1 MRKVVASVAVTVVA
15 ILGLGFG
22 GMQPAAAEVQ
32 PAELAAS
39 DVVIEPAANVSSADR
54 DRLVQAAGELRAQGV
69 PTKFVVVASRPVNP
83 PRYAVDLRQAI
94 GFNGNV
100 LVLSRSP
107 NNLAI
112 ASSLPSQERQA
123 IFERSVPDLRADPI
137 GGTVLVAQ
145 RLSGAAMSGAGS
157 GEGSGSEGSD
167 GSGSEGS
174 MSGLVLVGLLL
185 VGVVG
190 FVALGRRAARRRAEA
205 DLADRKAALEP
216 MVDALAAHVTDVG
229 SDLRLGG
236 DRVAE
241 AQPYYDEAVLAYG
254 EVRDAMPSAGTA
266 PAIDA
271 LGRTLERGLRAGVS
285 ARAVL
290 DGRPIPP
297 PEETALLEGLCAFDP
312 KHGRAVREMPVL
324 TPTGNEA
331 EVPVCATCAEGLE
344 QGQMPDV
351 RRVSQRGMAVPYWQ
365 GAGAFGFG
373 GPSLFPMF
381 GGFLGGMVLHDL
393 FTPDVVHDPGGWGD
407 GGGWGGGDWG
417 GGDFGGG
424 DFGGGDFGGG
434 GDF

>member
-1 MRKVVASVAVTVVA
+1 MRKVVASVVVTVVA
-15 ILGLGFG
+15 ILGLGIS

-32 PAELAAS
+32 PAELAAA
-39 DVVIEPAANVSSADR
+39 DVVTEPAANVSSADR
-54 DRLVQAAGELRAQGV
+54 DRLVQAAGELRKQGV
-69 PTKFVVVASRPVNP
+69 PTKFVVVANRPVNP

-107 NNLAI
+107 NSLGI
-112 ASSLPSQERQA
+112 ASSVPAQERQDA
-123 IFERSVPDLRADPI
+123 FESSVADLRADPV
-137 GGTVLVAQ
+137 GGTIVVAQ
-145 RLSGAAMSGAGS
+145 RLSEAAGSASGS
-157 GEGSGSEGSD
+157 GEGSGSG
-167 GSGSEGS
+167 GS

-190 FVALGRRAARRRAEA
+190 VVALGRRASRRRAEA

-216 MVDALAAHVTDVG
+216 MVDALAAHITDVG

-254 EVRDAMPSAGTA
+254 EVRDAMPSASTA
-266 PAIDA
+266 PAIDT

-290 DGRPIPP
+290 DGRPIPS

-312 KHGRAVREMPVL
+312 KHGRAIKEMPVV

-331 EVPVCATCAEGLE
+331 EVPVCATCGEGLE

-351 RRVSQRGMAVPYWQ
+351 RRVNQRGRDVPYWQ

-393 FTPDVVHDPGGWGD
+393 FTPDVVHDQGGWDGGGGGWGD
-407 GGGWGGGDWG
+407 GGGDWG

-424 DFGGGDFGGG
+424 DFGGG

>member
-1 MRKVVASVAVTVVA
+1 MRKVVASVVVTVVA
-15 ILGLGFG
+15 ILGLGIS

-32 PAELAAS
+32 PAELAAA
-39 DVVIEPAANVSSADR
+39 DVVTEPAANVSSADR
-54 DRLVQAAGELRAQGV
+54 DRLVQAAGELRKQGV
-69 PTKFVVVASRPVNP
+69 PTKFVVVANRPVNP

-107 NNLAI
+107 NSLGI
-112 ASSLPSQERQA
+112 ASSVPAQERQDA
-123 IFERSVPDLRADPI
+123 FESSVADLRADPV
-137 GGTVLVAQ
+137 GGTIVVAQ
-145 RLSGAAMSGAGS
+145 RLSEAAGSASGS
-157 GEGSGSEGSD
+157 GEGSGSG
-167 GSGSEGS
+167 GS

-190 FVALGRRAARRRAEA
+190 VVALGRRASRRRAEA

-216 MVDALAAHVTDVG
+216 MVDALAAHITDVG

-254 EVRDAMPSAGTA
+254 EVRDAMPSASTA
-266 PAIDA
+266 PAIDT

-290 DGRPIPP
+290 DGRPIPS

-312 KHGRAVREMPVL
+312 KHGRAVKEMPVV

-344 QGQMPDV
+344 EGQMPDV
-351 RRVSQRGMAVPYWQ
+351 RRVNQRGRDVPYWQ

-393 FTPDVVHDPGGWGD
+393 FTPDVVPDQGGWGD
-407 GGGWGGGDWG
+407 GGGGWGDGGGDWG

>member
-1 MRKVVASVAVTVVA
+1 MRKVVASVALTVVA
-15 ILGLGFG
+15 TLGLGLG
-22 GMQPAAAEVQ
+22 GMRPAGAEVQ

-39 DVVIEPAANVSSADR
+39 DVATEPAANVSSADR
-54 DRLVQAAGELRAQGV
+54 DRLVQAAGELRKQGV
-69 PTKFVVVASRPVNP
+69 PTKFVVVANRPVNP

-107 NNLAI
+107 NSLGI
-112 ASSLPSQERQA
+112 ASSLPPQERQEV
-123 IFERSVPDLRADPI
+123 FDRSVADLRADPI
-137 GGTVLVAQ
+137 GGTIVVAQ
-145 RLSGAAMSGAGS
+145 RLSEAAMSGSAS
-157 GEGSGSEGSD
+157 GEGSGSG
-167 GSGSEGS
+167 GS
-174 MSGLVLVGLLL
+174 MSGLVLVGLVL

-205 DLADRKAALEP
+205 DLVDRKAALEP
-216 MVDALAAHVTDVG
+216 MVDALAAHITDVG

-236 DRVAE
+236 DRVAD

-254 EVRDAMPSAGTA
+254 EVRDAMPTA
-266 PAIDA
+266 ATAQAIDT
-271 LGRTLERGLRAGVS
+271 LGPTLERGLRAGVS

-290 DGRPIPP
+290 DGRPIPA

-312 KHGRAVREMPVL
+312 KHGRAVREMPVV

-393 FTPDVVHDPGGWGD
+393 FTPDVIHDQGGWGD
-407 GGGWGGGDWG
+407 GGWGGGDWGGGDWG

-424 DFGGGDFGGG
+424 DFGGG

>member
-1 MRKVVASVAVTVVA
+1 MVLGMRNLVASVAVAVVA
-15 ILGLGFG
+15 ILGLGAG
-22 GMQPAAAEVQ
+22 GVQPAAAEVQ

-39 DVVIEPAANVSSADR
+39 DVVIEPEANVSPADR
-54 DRLVQAAGELRAQGV
+54 DRLVQAAAELRGQGV
-69 PTKFVVVASRPVNP
+69 PTKFVVVANRPVNP

-107 NNLAI
+107 NSLGI
-112 ASSLPSQERQA
+112 ASSVPPQERQA
-123 IFERSVPDLRADPI
+123 IFDRSVPDLRADPI
-137 GGTVLVAQ
+137 GGAILVAE
-145 RLSGAAMSGAGS
+145 RLSEAATAGAGS
-157 GEGSGSEGSD
+157 GSGD
-167 GSGSEGS
+167 GSGGGGS
-174 MSGLVLVGLLL
+174 MSGLVLLPLLA
-185 VGVVG
+185 VGVFGV
-190 FVALGRRAARRRAEA
+190 VALGRRSARRRAEN

-216 MVDALAAHVTDVG
+216 MIDALAAHITDVG
-229 SDLRLGG
+229 SDLRLGS
-236 DRVAE
+236 DRAAE

-254 EVRDAMPSAGTA
+254 EVRDALPAAGTA
-266 PAIDA
+266 QVVDT

-312 KHGRAVREMPVL
+312 KHGRAVREMPIH

-351 RRVSQRGMAVPYWQ
+351 RRVRQRGAAVPYWQ

-393 FTPDVVHDPGGWGD
+393 FTPDIVHDQGGWGD
-407 GGGWGGGDWG
+407 GGGWFGDFGGGGDWG

-424 DFGGGDFGGG
+424 DFGGG

>member
-1 MRKVVASVAVTVVA
+1 MRKVAASVAVMVVA
-15 ILGLGFG
+15 ILGLGVG
-22 GMQPAAAEVQ
+22 GMRPVAAEVQ

-39 DVVIEPAANVSSADR
+39 DVVTEPAANVSSADR
-54 DRLVQAAGELRAQGV
+54 ERLVQAARELRSQGV
-69 PTKFVVVASRPVNP
+69 PTKFVVVADRPVNP
-83 PRYAVDLRQAI
+83 PRYAVELRQAI

-107 NNLAI
+107 NSLGI
-112 ASSLPSQERQA
+112 ASSLPAQERQEA
-123 IFERSVPDLRADPI
+123 FDRSVSDLRADPI
-137 GGTVLVAQ
+137 GGTVVVAQ
-145 RLSGAAMSGAGS
+145 RLSEAAGSASGS
-157 GEGSGSEGSD
+157 GEGSD
-167 GSGSEGS
+167 SGGS
-174 MSGLVLVGLLL
+174 MSGLVFVGLIL

-216 MVDALAAHVTDVG
+216 MVDALAAHITDLG

-236 DRVAE
+236 DRAVE
-241 AQPYYDEAVLAYG
+241 AQPHYDEAVLAYG
-254 EVRDAMPSAGTA
+254 EVRDAMPSASAT
-266 PAIDA
+266 PTIDT
-271 LGRTLERGLRAGVS
+271 LGRTLERGLRAAVS
-285 ARAVL
+285 ARAIL
-290 DGRPIPP
+290 DGRPVPP

-312 KHGRAVREMPVL
+312 KHGRAVREMPVV

-344 QGQMPDV
+344 QGEMPDV
-351 RRVSQRGMAVPYWQ
+351 RRVSQRGMAIPYWQ

-393 FTPDVVHDPGGWGD
+393 FTPDVVVHDQGGWGD
-407 GGGWGGGDWG
+407 G

>member
-1 MRKVVASVAVTVVA
+1 MRKVVASVVVTVVA
-15 ILGLGFG
+15 ILGLGIS

-32 PAELAAS
+32 PAELAAA
-39 DVVIEPAANVSSADR
+39 DVVTEPAANVSSADR
-54 DRLVQAAGELRAQGV
+54 DRLVQAAGELRKQGV
-69 PTKFVVVASRPVNP
+69 PTKFVVVANRPVNP

-107 NNLAI
+107 NSLGI
-112 ASSLPSQERQA
+112 ASSVPAQERQDA
-123 IFERSVPDLRADPI
+123 FESSVADLRADPV
-137 GGTVLVAQ
+137 GGTIVVAQ
-145 RLSGAAMSGAGS
+145 RLSEAAGSASGS
-157 GEGSGSEGSD
+157 GEGSGSG
-167 GSGSEGS
+167 GS

-190 FVALGRRAARRRAEA
+190 VVALGRRASRRRAEA

-216 MVDALAAHVTDVG
+216 MVDALAAHITDVG

-254 EVRDAMPSAGTA
+254 EVRDAMPSASTA
-266 PAIDA
+266 PAIDT

-290 DGRPIPP
+290 DGRPIPS

-312 KHGRAVREMPVL
+312 KHGRAVKEMPVV

-344 QGQMPDV
+344 EGQMPDV
-351 RRVSQRGMAVPYWQ
+351 RRVNQRGRDVPYWQ

-393 FTPDVVHDPGGWGD
+393 FTPDVVPDQGGWGD
-407 GGGWGGGDWG
+407 GGGGWGDGGGDWG

-424 DFGGGDFGGG
+424 DFGGG

>member
-1 MRKVVASVAVTVVA
+1 
-15 ILGLGFG
+15 
-22 GMQPAAAEVQ
+22 
-32 PAELAAS
+32 
-39 DVVIEPAANVSSADR
+39 
-54 DRLVQAAGELRAQGV
+54 
-69 PTKFVVVASRPVNP
+69 
-83 PRYAVDLRQAI
+83 
-94 GFNGNV
+94 
-100 LVLSRSP
+100 
-107 NNLAI
+107 
-112 ASSLPSQERQA
+112 
-123 IFERSVPDLRADPI
+123 
-137 GGTVLVAQ
+137 
-145 RLSGAAMSGAGS
+145 
-157 GEGSGSEGSD
+157 
-167 GSGSEGS
+167 
-174 MSGLVLVGLLL
+174 
-185 VGVVG
+185 
-190 FVALGRRAARRRAEA
+190 
-205 DLADRKAALEP
+205 
-216 MVDALAAHVTDVG
+216 MVDALAAHITDVG

-236 DRVAE
+236 DRVAD
-241 AQPYYDEAVLAYG
+241 AQPHYDEAVLAYG
-254 EVRDAMPSAGTA
+254 EVRDAMPAASTA
-266 PAIDA
+266 PAIDT

-290 DGRPIPP
+290 DGRPIPA

-312 KHGRAVREMPVL
+312 KHGRAVREMPVV

-407 GGGWGGGDWG
+407 GGGDWGGGDWG

-424 DFGGGDFGGG
+424 DFGGG